1 MSPEIRIQN
10 YINYSPLVKLF
21 LTLISFFVERMCN
34 LLKITKHKNIN
45 IQSKLTRGAWVLT
58 LPKTMRIICIVKQKY
73 IIQFKLRLSCE
84 CFLA

>member
-1 MSPEIRIQN
+1 MFVDVRGTPIMSPEIRIQN
-10 YINYSPLVKLF
+10 YVNYWPVVKQM
-21 LTLISFFVERMCN
+21 RN

-45 IQSKLTRGAWVLT
+45 IQSKFTREAWVLT